1 MMLNDE
7 EKNEMLKEL
16 SEVHNPAEVIDPL
29 SLPDDTY
36 QAKLEKIFFDKV
48 KNGKIKLVIEFTIS
62 SGTYLN
68 RTVRKWCNLETEQ
81 NLDFLAMDLKRLGV
95 PADFRWADVESYFSS
110 LLDQQCIIELATKN
124 GFQNVYIVKRI
135 EPETSSQVEKKSI
148 FAPSKSTDD
157 DDIPF

>member
-1 MMLNDE
+1 
-7 EKNEMLKEL
+7 
-16 SEVHNPAEVIDPL
+16 
-29 SLPDDTY
+29 
-36 QAKLEKIFFDKV
+36 
-48 KNGKIKLVIEFTIS
+48 
-62 SGTYLN
+62 
-68 RTVRKWCNLETEQ
+68 
-81 NLDFLAMDLKRLGV
+81 MDLKRLGV